1 MIRYAGRKFHL
12 ERQIEELLVA
22 SGKPRLAEL
31 FAGSGFISYTTTL
44 KADVLSDVDERLL
57 NYHRWLA
64 KNDTTEIVI
73 WLNRRLGDWR
83 GTKEEYDA
91 LKAYVFGQEPIL
103 SPEYISA
110 WVFYG
115 SVTFGRSFDKS
126 KGPAR
131 NERGGK
137 IESDGIPQTCKDLL
151 FVKPESSRIVC
162 RGYEEALKHTSP
174 DTHVLF
180 LDPPYPET
188 NSGYYKEDA
197 WTIERIQGIVDG
209 LLKDGY
215 QMVVTLNLPLKGLEL
230 AHSVTKTSTKN
241 SYGPIKQFDDLVM
254 TNIKCPTVDFWA

>member
-22 SGKPRLAEL
+22 SGKQRLAEL
-31 FAGSGFISYTTTL
+31 FAGSGFITYTTTL

-64 KNDTTEIVI
+64 KNDTTELVQC
-73 WLNRRLGDWR
+73 LNKRLGDWG

-103 SPEYISA
+103 SPEYVSA
-110 WVFYG
+110 WIFYG
-115 SVTFGRSFDKS
+115 SVTFGRSFDKN
-126 KGPAR
+126 KWPAR

-151 FVKPESSRIVC
+151 YVKPAPWRIIC

-180 LDPPYPET
+180 LDQPYPET
-188 NSGYYKEDA
+188 DSGYYKENA
-197 WTIERIQGIVDG
+197 WTLERIQGIVDE

-215 QMVVTLNLPLKGLEL
+215 QMVVTLNRQLKGLDL
-230 AHSVTKTSTKN
+230 VHAVTKTSTKN
-241 SYGPIKQFDDLVM
+241 SYGPTKQFDDLVM
-254 TNIKCPTVDFWA
+254 TNIRRPTVDFWG

>member
-12 ERQIEELLVA
+12 ERPIEELLVA

-64 KNDTTEIVI
+64 KNGTTEIVI
-73 WLNRRLGDWR
+73 WLNRRLGEWG
-83 GTKEEYDA
+83 GTKEEYDS
-91 LKAYVFGQEPIL
+91 LKEYVFGQGPNL
-103 SPEYISA
+103 SAEYVSA

-115 SVTFGRSFDKS
+115 SVTFGRSFDKN

-151 FVKPESSRIVC
+151 FVKPETSRIVC
-162 RGYEEALKHTSP
+162 RGYEEALTHTSP

-188 NSGYYKEDA
+188 DSGYYKEGA
-197 WTIERIQGIVDG
+197 WTLERIQGIVDG
-209 LLKDGY
+209 LIENGY
-215 QMVVTLNLPLKGLEL
+215 QLVVTLNRQLKGLDL
-230 AHSVTKTSTKN
+230 VHGVTKTSTKN
-241 SYGPIKQFDDLVM
+241 SYGTTKQFEDLVM
-254 TNIKCPTVDFWA
+254 TNVRRPAVDFWG

>member
-22 SGKPRLAEL
+22 SGRPRLAEI
-31 FAGSGFISYTTTL
+31 FAGSGFVSYTTTL

-57 NYHRWLA
+57 NYHQWLA
-64 KNDTTEIVI
+64 KNDTTELVQ
-73 WLNRRLGDWR
+73 WLNRRLGEWR
-83 GTKEEYDA
+83 GTTEEYDG
-91 LKAYVFGQEPIL
+91 LKEYVFGQGLNL
-103 SPEYISA
+103 SAEYVSA

-115 SVTFGRSFDKS
+115 SVTFGRSFDKN

-131 NERGGK
+131 NERGDK

-151 FVKPESSRIVC
+151 FVKPETSRIIC

-188 NSGYYKEDA
+188 DSGYYKESA
-197 WTIERIQGIVDG
+197 WTLERIQDIVDD
-209 LLKDGY
+209 LIEKGY
-215 QMVVTLNLPLKGLEL
+215 QMVVTLNKQLKGLDL
-230 AHSVTKTSTKN
+230 VHAVTKTSTKN

-254 TNIKCPTVDFWA
+254 TNIRRQTVDFWG

>member
-57 NYHRWLA
+57 NYHQWLA
-64 KNDTTEIVI
+64 KNNTTEIII
-73 WLNRRLGDWR
+73 WLNRRLGDWG

-103 SPEYISA
+103 SPEYVSA

-115 SVTFGRSFDKS
+115 SVTFGRSFVKNR
-126 KGPAR
+126 GPAR

-151 FVKPESSRIVC
+151 FVKPESSRIIC

-197 WTIERIQGIVDG
+197 WTLERIQGIVDG

-215 QMVVTLNLPLKGLEL
+215 QMVVTLNMPLKGLEIV
-230 AHSVTKTSTKN
+230 HSVTKTSTKN
-241 SYGPIKQFDDLVM
+241 SYGPIKRFDDLVM
-254 TNIKCPTVDFWA
+254 TNSKRQTVDFWG